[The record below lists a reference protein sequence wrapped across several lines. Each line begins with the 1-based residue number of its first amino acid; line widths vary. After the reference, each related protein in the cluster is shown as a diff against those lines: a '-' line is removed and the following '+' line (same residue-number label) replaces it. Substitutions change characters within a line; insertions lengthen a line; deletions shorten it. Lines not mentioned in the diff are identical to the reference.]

1 MLPSDILE
9 PWIDHFLFYCPKFT
23 KLIEFIINQRI
34 RLSLKFIAPKVLAWD
49 TFWILWLTVIPFNF
63 ITYPEFNVKIS
74 AKKSL
79 LKLCMDSD
87 LIPRLFLILQ
97 FRPFRYKMTPYV
109 MIIWTNFFIFW
120 NLILDSVRWAKQS
133 ECDFIHCTFMHC
145 LYVQLSIVRV
155 RFRTFLYILL
165 VPI

>member
-79 LKLCMDSD
+79 LKLCLDSD
-87 LIPRLFLILQ
+87 LIPGLFLILQ
-97 FRPFRYKMTPYV
+97 ISTVSLQNDALCYDNLNQFFLFFEISY
-109 MIIWTNFFIFW
+109 WT
-120 NLILDSVRWAKQS
+120 V
-133 ECDFIHCTFMHC
+133 
-145 LYVQLSIVRV
+145 
-155 RFRTFLYILL
+155 
-165 VPI
+165 